1 MLSGSCPTPPRP
13 CHSNR
18 NNQQRRPVDRRR
30 ALPGLLARLAV
41 PWRMALV
48 LAVLFVAVELALRHG
63 LQAWLQECLYVHE
76 VEGFA
81 CRTIEFAVFDA
92 TPGAGGETVRLHA
105 ILRGEGIDAA
115 RHQIRPIRNVLT
127 SELIATGGPSGP
139 FQARA
144 TLEP

>member
-1 MLSGSCPTPPRP
+1 MTGST
-13 CHSNR
+13 
-18 NNQQRRPVDRRR
+18 
-30 ALPGLLARLAV
+30 LPEAFTRLALGLFAAAV
-41 PWRMALV
+41 DPATVEETEIREVRAHGGGVSAL
-48 LAVLFVAVELALRHG
+48 
-63 LQAWLQECLYVHE
+63 LQAWLQECLSVHE

-81 CRTIEFAVFDA
+81 CRTSEFAVFDA

>member
-1 MLSGSCPTPPRP
+1 MTGST
-13 CHSNR
+13 
-18 NNQQRRPVDRRR
+18 
-30 ALPGLLARLAV
+30 LPEAFTRLALGLFAAAV
-41 PWRMALV
+41 DPATVEETEVREVRAHGGGVSAL
-48 LAVLFVAVELALRHG
+48 

-127 SELIATGGPSGP
+127 SELIATGGPSGL

>member
-1 MLSGSCPTPPRP
+1 MTGST
-13 CHSNR
+13 
-18 NNQQRRPVDRRR
+18 
-30 ALPGLLARLAV
+30 LPEAFTRLALGLFAAAV
-41 PWRMALV
+41 DPATVEETEIREVRAHGGGVSAL
-48 LAVLFVAVELALRHG
+48 

>member
-1 MLSGSCPTPPRP
+1 VTGST
-13 CHSNR
+13 
-18 NNQQRRPVDRRR
+18 
-30 ALPGLLARLAV
+30 LPEAFTRLALGLFAAAV
-41 PWRMALV
+41 DPATVEETEIREVRAHGGGVSAL
-48 LAVLFVAVELALRHG
+48 

>member
-1 MLSGSCPTPPRP
+1 VELLVTGST
-13 CHSNR
+13 
-18 NNQQRRPVDRRR
+18 
-30 ALPGLLARLAV
+30 LPEAFTRLALGLFAAAV
-41 PWRMALV
+41 DPATVEETEIREVRAHGGGVSAL
-48 LAVLFVAVELALRHG
+48 